1 MPCGLP
7 RGREC
12 HLVWRRGLMHSGRMR
27 RVIAVAGG
35 LVAALVGT
43 ASAERS
49 AALSATG
56 SCPTR
61 EALVAA
67 LRLALPDLVIDAE
80 PAGPEL
86 RIVVTDHADSVRVEV
101 EGVVRTFRDAARQCD
116 ERAGKVAIVVALAID
131 PPLGPPASP
140 PQAPPDAR
148 TAHACATASTSRC
161 GVEISSSTVLV
172 AQAVMPADAAVHVES
187 GGVVDGAAGGVLTT
201 GIDLH
206 VVLARGDLGVVVG
219 GALTSPVDLPMATVT
234 ARVQRL
240 PIDIAV
246 RAQTGTG
253 RARLAAE
260 LGPRFAIQRS
270 QGIVDGMPA
279 VQATRLETG
288 ARGAAR
294 LEVWPG
300 RDYGAFVALQAEFVP
315 RPSRFTLPKQR
326 EVGAMPSWWV
336 GTSLG
341 LAFRML

>member
-1 MPCGLP
+1 
-7 RGREC
+7 
-12 HLVWRRGLMHSGRMR
+12 MR
-27 RVIAVAGG
+27 WWIVGVGG
-35 LVAALVGT
+35 LLAALVGS

-67 LRLALPDLVIDAE
+67 LQLALPDLVITAD
-80 PAGPEL
+80 PSGPEL
-86 RIVVTDHADSVRVEV
+86 RIIVTDHADAVRVEV
-101 EGVVRTFRDAARQCD
+101 EGVVRTFSDAARQCD
-116 ERAGKVAIVVALAID
+116 ERAAKVAIVVALALD
-131 PPLGPPASP
+131 PPLGRPLDPPPIS
-140 PQAPPDAR
+140 PPDAR
-148 TAHACATASTSRC
+148 PAQACASAPTSRC
-161 GVEISSSTVLV
+161 SVEISSSTVLV
-172 AQAVMPADAAVHVES
+172 AQEVAPAGTTVHVES
-187 GGVVDGAAGGVLTT
+187 GGVVDAAAGGVLAT
-201 GIDLH
+201 GIDMH
-206 VVLARGDLGVVVG
+206 VVFARGDVGVVVG
-219 GALTSPVDLPMATVT
+219 GALTSPVDLPMAAVT

-246 RAQTGTG
+246 RAQIRTDH
-253 RARLAAE
+253 ARLAAE

-270 QGIVDGMPA
+270 QGIVDGMPTA
-279 VQATRLETG
+279 QATRLETG

-315 RPSRFTLPKQR
+315 RPSLFTLPKHQ